1 MMMGL
6 MAWIGMA
13 VMGVPFGVF
22 PTAPPPALSD
32 DDRRKGM
39 MASKMLMATF
49 GEITSLLMRTP
60 SHKLEPMGDLEWPV
74 AEPTNEKKLVP
85 AILTGQFT
93 LVESQS
99 KTQGFTAPIAVAL
112 WASVSPE
119 VDRRLTE
126 NISAPIR
133 LKMEE
138 WKSGDIPWLVEA
150 AGEPRVIEEMLKRLV
165 YGPWAGREVKMR
177 ARTKD
182 GAFKVALFQF
192 QVAA

>member
-1 MMMGL
+1 
-6 MAWIGMA
+6 
-13 VMGVPFGVF
+13 
-22 PTAPPPALSD
+22 
-32 DDRRKGM
+32 

-60 SHKLEPMGDLEWPV
+60 SHKLEPMGDLEWLV
-74 AEPTNEKKLVP
+74 VP

-112 WASVSPE
+112 WAFVSPE

-133 LKMEE
+133 LRMEE

-150 AGEPRVIEEMLKRLV
+150 AGEPRVIEEMLRRLV
-165 YGPWAGREVKMR
+165 HGPWAGRDVKMR
-177 ARTKD
+177 ARTKV
-182 GAFKVALFQF
+182 GEFKVGLITMAKTETPP
-192 QVAA
+192 ATS